1 MGMKIENISDHE
13 SALNEITTWLKA
25 GIFNKDS
32 YSQIED
38 VIEAVEDYMGI
49 PLPAKLFIESNCSK

>member
-13 SALNEITTWLKA
+13 SALNEITAWLKA